1 MRAVWRERYRDM
13 GGKGAVEE
21 WVGRSIVQRLSS
33 GALRPVRNG
42 GEDREVWTETV
53 VLVKV
58 QWPLGR
64 MRADTENRLW

>member
-1 MRAVWRERYRDM
+1 MRAVWREGCRDM
-13 GGKGAVEE
+13 GGKGAVGD

>member
-1 MRAVWRERYRDM
+1 M
-13 GGKGAVEE
+13 GGKGALEGGE
-21 WVGRSIVQRLSS
+21 GRSSVQRFSF
-33 GALRPVRNG
+33 GAFRPVRNG

-53 VLVKV
+53 ALAMLVKV

>member
-1 MRAVWRERYRDM
+1 LRAVWRERYRDM
-13 GGKGAVEE
+13 GGKGAGGG
-21 WVGRSIVQRLSS
+21 WVGRSMVQRLSF

-42 GEDREVWTETV
+42 GEDKEVWTETV

-64 MRADTENRLW
+64 MRAETENRLW